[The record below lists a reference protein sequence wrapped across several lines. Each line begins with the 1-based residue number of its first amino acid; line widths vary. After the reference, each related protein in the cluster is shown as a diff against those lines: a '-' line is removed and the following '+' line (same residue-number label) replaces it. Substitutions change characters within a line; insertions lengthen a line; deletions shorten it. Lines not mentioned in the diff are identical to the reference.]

1 MTLRLESVSRHFSVG
16 GETVR
21 AVDDVSLQIERGE
34 LIALYGPSGS
44 GKSTLLL
51 IAAGLEAPDRGAV
64 TWDGEPVQLSGRG
77 ADRWRRETLGVV
89 LQQPQL
95 VEGVPLHRSAGL
107 RLEARGM
114 RRSQARLAGIRAL
127 KEVGLG
133 HRLDHR
139 PDQLSIGQRQR
150 AAIARALTTDP
161 SLILAD
167 EPTGNLDSHTSGQ
180 IIDLLD
186 GLAHER
192 DRAVLIVTHDPQ
204 LAHRADRILRLD
216 DGRLTELAEEDA
228 DDLTPLP

>member
-1 MTLRLESVSRHFSVG
+1 MTLRLEHVSRHFSVG

-51 IAAGLEAPDRGAV
+51 LAAGLDVPDHGV
-64 TWDGEPVQLSGRG
+64 VSWDGEPVPLRGRA

-107 RLEARGM
+107 RLEARGV
-114 RRSQARLAGIRAL
+114 RRSKARLDGVRAL
-127 KEVGLG
+127 RDVGLG
-133 HRLDHR
+133 NRLDHR

-161 SLILAD
+161 ELILAD
-167 EPTGNLDSHTSGQ
+167 EPTGNLDSHTSGE
-180 IIDLLD
+180 IVDLLD

-192 DRAVLIVTHDPQ
+192 GRAVLIVTHDPQ
-204 LAHRADRILRLD
+204 LAHRADHVLRLD
-216 DGRLTELAEEDA
+216 DGRLAELDT
-228 DDLTPLP
+228 DLTSAP

>member
-1 MTLRLESVSRHFSVG
+1 MT
-16 GETVR
+16 
-21 AVDDVSLQIERGE
+21 IERGE

-51 IAAGLEAPDRGAV
+51 LAAGLDRPDSGSV
-64 TWDGEPVQLSGRG
+64 SWDGVPVPLGGRA
-77 ADRWRRETLGVV
+77 ADRWRRDTLGVL

-127 KEVGLG
+127 REVGLG
-133 HRLDHR
+133 HRLEHR

-161 SLILAD
+161 ALILAD
-167 EPTGNLDSHTSGQ
+167 EPTGSLDSQTSAQ
-180 IIDLLD
+180 IVDLLD
-186 GLAHER
+186 ALAHER
-192 DRAVLIVTHDPQ
+192 GRAVLIVTHDPQ
-204 LAHRADRILRLD
+204 LAHRADRVLRLA
-216 DGRLTELAEEDA
+216 DGRLSEPVHDPA
-228 DDLTPLP
+228 DLSPQP

>member
-1 MTLRLESVSRHFSVG
+1 VTLRLEHVSRHFSVG
-16 GETVR
+16 GEVVR
-21 AVDDVSLQIERGE
+21 AVDDVSLQIGRGE

-51 IAAGLEAPDRGAV
+51 VAAGLEAPDRGTV
-64 TWDGEPVQLSGRG
+64 SWDAEPIPLRGRA

-107 RLEARGM
+107 RLEARGV

-127 KEVGLG
+127 RDVGLG
-133 HRLDHR
+133 HRLEHR

-161 SLILAD
+161 ELILAD
-167 EPTGNLDSHTSGQ
+167 EPTGNLDSHTSAE

-186 GLAHER
+186 GLAHDR
-192 DRAVLIVTHDPQ
+192 GRAVLIVTHDPQ

-216 DGRLTELAEEDA
+216 DGRLVETDDA
-228 DDLTPLP
+228 DLAPAP

>member
-1 MTLRLESVSRHFSVG
+1 VTLRLEHVSRHFSVG
-16 GETVR
+16 GEVVR

-51 IAAGLEAPDRGAV
+51 IAAGLEAPDRGSV
-64 TWDGEPVQLSGRG
+64 TWDGEPVPLRGRA

-107 RLEARGM
+107 RLEARGV
-114 RRSQARLAGIRAL
+114 RRSKARLDGIRAL
-127 KEVGLG
+127 RDVGLG
-133 HRLDHR
+133 NRLEHR

-161 SLILAD
+161 ALILAD
-167 EPTGNLDSHTSGQ
+167 EPTGSLDSRTGGQ
-180 IIDLLD
+180 IVDLLD
-186 GLAHER
+186 ALAHDR
-192 DRAVLIVTHDPQ
+192 GRAVLIVTHDPR
-204 LAHRADRILRLD
+204 LAHRADRVLRLD
-216 DGRLTELAEEDA
+216 DGHLAEVA
-228 DDLTPLP
+228 AASIDLTPMP

>member
-1 MTLRLESVSRHFSVG
+1 MTLRLEHVSRHFSVG
-16 GETVR
+16 GETIR

-51 IAAGLEAPDRGAV
+51 IASGLDVPDRGRV
-64 TWDGEPVQLSGRG
+64 TWDGEPIPLRGRA

-107 RLEARGM
+107 RLEARGV
-114 RRSQARLAGIRAL
+114 RRSKARLDGVRAL
-127 KEVGLG
+127 RDVGLG
-133 HRLDHR
+133 NRLDHR

-161 SLILAD
+161 ELILAD
-167 EPTGNLDSHTSGQ
+167 EPTGNLDSHTSGE
-180 IIDLLD
+180 IVGLLD
-186 GLAHER
+186 RLAHER
-192 DRAVLIVTHDPQ
+192 ERAVLIVTHDPQ
-204 LAHRADRILRLD
+204 LAHGADRVLRLD
-216 DGRLTELAEEDA
+216 DGRLAELDT
-228 DDLTPLP
+228 DLAPAP

>member
-1 MTLRLESVSRHFSVG
+1 MTLRLEHVSRHFTVG

-51 IAAGLEAPDRGAV
+51 IAAGLDAPDRGSV
-64 TWDGEPVQLSGRG
+64 TWDGEPVPLRGRA

-107 RLEARGM
+107 RLEARGV
-114 RRSQARLAGIRAL
+114 RRSKARLDGVRAL
-127 KEVGLG
+127 RDVGLAD
-133 HRLDHR
+133 RLDHR

-150 AAIARALTTDP
+150 AAIARVLTTDP
-161 SLILAD
+161 ELILAD
-167 EPTGNLDSHTSGQ
+167 EPTGNLDSHTSHQ
-180 IIDLLD
+180 ILDLLD
-186 GLAHER
+186 ALAHDR
-192 DRAVLIVTHDPQ
+192 RRAVLIVTHDPQ
-204 LAHRADRILRLD
+204 LAHRADRVLRLD
-216 DGRLTELAEEDA
+216 DGRLAEVDTDLAP
-228 DDLTPLP
+228 TP

>member
-1 MTLRLESVSRHFSVG
+1 MTLRLEHVSRHFSVG

-51 IAAGLEAPDRGAV
+51 ISAGLEAPDDGTV
-64 TWDGEPVQLSGRG
+64 TWDGEPVPLRGRA

-107 RLEARGM
+107 RLEARGV
-114 RRSQARLAGIRAL
+114 RRSKARLDGVRAL
-127 KEVGLG
+127 RDVGLG
-133 HRLDHR
+133 NRLDHR

-161 SLILAD
+161 ELILAD
-167 EPTGNLDSHTSGQ
+167 EPTGNLDSQTSNH
-180 IIDLLD
+180 IVDLLD
-186 GLAHER
+186 ELAHER
-192 DRAVLIVTHDPQ
+192 ARAVLIVTHDPQ
-204 LAHRADRILRLD
+204 LAHRADRVLRLD
-216 DGRLTELAEEDA
+216 DGRLAQVGT
-228 DDLTPLP
+228 DLTPAP

>member
-1 MTLRLESVSRHFSVG
+1 MTLRLQHVTRHFSVG
-16 GETVR
+16 GETVH
-21 AVDDVSLQIERGE
+21 AVDGVSLELRRGE

-51 IAAGLEAPDRGAV
+51 IAAGLEAPDRGTV
-64 TWDGEPVQLSGRG
+64 TWDEEPVPLRGRA
-77 ADRWRRETLGVV
+77 ADRWRRETLGVI

-114 RRSQARLAGIRAL
+114 RRSAARLAGIRAL
-127 KEVGLG
+127 REVGLG
-133 HRLDHR
+133 QRLAHR

-161 SLILAD
+161 ALILAD
-167 EPTGNLDSHTSGQ
+167 EPTGNLDSQASAQ
-180 IIDLLD
+180 IVDLLD
-186 GLAHER
+186 ALAHDR

-204 LAHRADRILRLD
+204 LAQRADRVLRLA
-216 DGRLTELAEEDA
+216 DGRLTESAPDPV
-228 DDLTPLP
+228 DLSPLR

>member
-1 MTLRLESVSRHFSVG
+1 VTLRLQQVTRHFSVG
-16 GETVR
+16 GETVH
-21 AVDDVSLQIERGE
+21 AVDGVSLELRRGE

-51 IAAGLEAPDRGAV
+51 IAAGLEAPDRGTV
-64 TWDGEPVQLSGRG
+64 TWDEEPVPLRGRA
-77 ADRWRRETLGVV
+77 ADRWRRETLGVI

-114 RRSQARLAGIRAL
+114 RRSAARLAGIRAL
-127 KEVGLG
+127 REVGLG
-133 HRLDHR
+133 QRLAHR

-161 SLILAD
+161 ALILAD
-167 EPTGNLDSHTSGQ
+167 EPTGNLDSQASAQ
-180 IIDLLD
+180 IVDLLD
-186 GLAHER
+186 ALAHDR

-204 LAHRADRILRLD
+204 LAQRADRVLRLA
-216 DGRLTELAEEDA
+216 DGRLTESAPDPV
-228 DDLTPLP
+228 DLSPLR

>member
-1 MTLRLESVSRHFSVG
+1 MTLRLENVSRHFNVG

-51 IAAGLEAPDRGAV
+51 IVAGLDVPDRGAV
-64 TWDGEPVQLSGRG
+64 SWDGKPVPLRGRA

-107 RLEARGM
+107 RLEARGV
-114 RRSQARLAGIRAL
+114 RRSKARLDGVRAL
-127 KEVGLG
+127 RDVGLG
-133 HRLDHR
+133 NRLDHR

-161 SLILAD
+161 ELILAD
-167 EPTGNLDSHTSGQ
+167 EPTGNLDSHTSGE
-180 IIDLLD
+180 IVDLLD
-186 GLAHER
+186 RLAHDRE
-192 DRAVLIVTHDPQ
+192 RAVLIVTHDPQ
-204 LAHRADRILRLD
+204 LAHRADRVLRLD
-216 DGRLTELAEEDA
+216 DGRLAELDT
-228 DDLTPLP
+228 DLTPTP

>member
-1 MTLRLESVSRHFSVG
+1 MTLRLEHVSRHFSVG

-51 IAAGLEAPDRGAV
+51 IAAGLDLPASGAV
-64 TWDGEPVQLSGRG
+64 SWDGKPVPLRGRA

-107 RLEARGM
+107 RLEARGV
-114 RRSQARLAGIRAL
+114 RRSKARLDGVRAL
-127 KEVGLG
+127 RDVGLG
-133 HRLDHR
+133 NRLDHR

-161 SLILAD
+161 ELILAD
-167 EPTGNLDSHTSGQ
+167 EPTGNLDSHTSGE
-180 IIDLLD
+180 IVDLLD
-186 GLAHER
+186 RLAHER
-192 DRAVLIVTHDPQ
+192 GRAVLIVTHDPQ
-204 LAHRADRILRLD
+204 LAHRADRVLRLD
-216 DGRLTELAEEDA
+216 DGRLTEVDTDLAP
-228 DDLTPLP
+228 TP

>member
-1 MTLRLESVSRHFSVG
+1 MTLRLQQVTRHFSVG
-16 GETVR
+16 GETVH
-21 AVDDVSLQIERGE
+21 AVDGVSLELRRGE

-51 IAAGLEAPDRGAV
+51 IAAGLEAPDRGTV
-64 TWDGEPVQLSGRG
+64 TWDEEPVPLRGRA
-77 ADRWRRETLGVV
+77 ADRWRRETLGVI

-114 RRSQARLAGIRAL
+114 RRSAARLAGIRAL
-127 KEVGLG
+127 REVGLG
-133 HRLDHR
+133 QRLAHR

-161 SLILAD
+161 ALILAD
-167 EPTGNLDSHTSGQ
+167 EPTGNLDSQASAQ
-180 IIDLLD
+180 IVDLLD
-186 GLAHER
+186 ALAHDR

-204 LAHRADRILRLD
+204 LAQRADRVLRLA
-216 DGRLTELAEEDA
+216 DGRLTESAPDPV
-228 DDLTPLP
+228 DLSPLR

>member
-1 MTLRLESVSRHFSVG
+1 VTLRLQQVTRHFSVG
-16 GETVR
+16 GETVH
-21 AVDDVSLQIERGE
+21 AVDGVSLELRRGE

-51 IAAGLEAPDRGAV
+51 IAAGLEAPDRGTV
-64 TWDGEPVQLSGRG
+64 TWDEEPVPLRGRA
-77 ADRWRRETLGVV
+77 ADRWRRDTLGVI

-114 RRSQARLAGIRAL
+114 RRSAARLAGIRAL
-127 KEVGLG
+127 REVGLG
-133 HRLDHR
+133 QRLAHR

-161 SLILAD
+161 ALILAD
-167 EPTGNLDSHTSGQ
+167 EPTGNLDSQASAQ

-186 GLAHER
+186 VLAHDR

-204 LAHRADRILRLD
+204 LAQRADRVLRLA
-216 DGRLTELAEEDA
+216 DGRLTESAPDPV
-228 DDLTPLP
+228 DLSPLR

>member
-1 MTLRLESVSRHFSVG
+1 MTLRLEHVSRHFSVG
-16 GETVR
+16 GEVVR
-21 AVDDVSLQIERGE
+21 AVDDVSLHIERGE

-51 IAAGLEAPDRGAV
+51 IAAGLEAPDRGGV
-64 TWDGEPVQLSGRG
+64 TWDGEPVPLRGRA

-107 RLEARGM
+107 RLEARGV
-114 RRSQARLAGIRAL
+114 RRSKARLDGIRAL
-127 KEVGLG
+127 RDVGLG
-133 HRLDHR
+133 NRLDHR

-161 SLILAD
+161 ALILAD

-180 IIDLLD
+180 IVELLD
-186 GLAHER
+186 ALAHDR
-192 DRAVLIVTHDPQ
+192 GRAVLIVTHDPR
-204 LAHRADRILRLD
+204 LAHRADRVLRLD
-216 DGRLTELAEEDA
+216 DGRLAELASDDA
-228 DDLTPLP
+228 DLTPMP

>member
-1 MTLRLESVSRHFSVG
+1 VSLQLDQVERYFSVG

-21 AVDDVSLQIERGE
+21 AVDGVSLRIERGE
-34 LIALYGPSGS
+34 LVALYGPSGS

-64 TWDGEPVQLSGRG
+64 TWDGAAIPLRGRA

-114 RRSQARLAGIRAL
+114 RRSKARLAGIRAL
-127 KEVGLG
+127 REVGLE
-133 HRLDHR
+133 HRLAHR

-161 SLILAD
+161 ELILAD
-167 EPTGNLDSHTSGQ
+167 EPTGNLDSQTSAQ

-186 GLAHER
+186 TLAHDR
-192 DRAVLIVTHDPQ
+192 RRAVLIVTHDPR
-204 LAHRADRILRLD
+204 LAHRADRVLRLD
-216 DGRLTELAEEDA
+216 DGRLSEAAPDPA
-228 DDLTPLP
+228 DLSPLR

>member
-1 MTLRLESVSRHFSVG
+1 MTLRLEHVPRHFTVG

-21 AVDDVSLQIERGE
+21 AVDDVSLHVERGE

-51 IAAGLEAPDRGAV
+51 VAAGLEAPDSGTV
-64 TWDGEPVQLSGRG
+64 TWERYPVPLRGRA

-114 RRSQARLAGIRAL
+114 RRSKARLDGIRAL
-127 KEVGLG
+127 RDVGLG
-133 HRLDHR
+133 HRLEHR

-161 SLILAD
+161 ALILAD
-167 EPTGNLDSHTSGQ
+167 EPTGNLDSQTSAH
-180 IIDLLD
+180 IVDLLD

-192 DRAVLIVTHDPQ
+192 GRAVLIVTHDPQ
-204 LAHRADRILRLD
+204 LAHRADRVLRLD
-216 DGRLTELAEEDA
+216 DGRLVELAADDA
-228 DDLTPLP
+228 DLTPTP

>member
-1 MTLRLESVSRHFSVG
+1 VSLLLDQVSRHFHVG

-21 AVDDVSLQIERGE
+21 AVDDVSLQISRGE

-51 IAAGLEAPDRGAV
+51 IAAGLEAPDRGTV
-64 TWDGEPVQLSGRG
+64 TWDEAPVPLRGRA

-114 RRSQARLAGIRAL
+114 RRSKARLAGIRAL
-127 KEVGLG
+127 REVGLG
-133 HRLDHR
+133 HRLAHR

-150 AAIARALTTDP
+150 AAIARALTTEP
-161 SLILAD
+161 ELILAD
-167 EPTGNLDSHTSGQ
+167 EPTGTLDSQTSAQ

-186 GLAHER
+186 VLAHER
-192 DRAVLIVTHDPQ
+192 GRAVLIVTHDPQ
-204 LAHRADRILRLD
+204 LAHRADRVLRLA
-216 DGRLTELAEEDA
+216 DGRLSEGTPDPA
-228 DDLTPLP
+228 DLSPQR

>member
-1 MTLRLESVSRHFSVG
+1 MVG
-16 GETVR
+16 GETVH

-51 IAAGLEAPDRGAV
+51 VAAGLEAPDRGTV
-64 TWDGEPVQLSGRG
+64 TWDGASVPLSGRA
-77 ADRWRRETLGVV
+77 ADRWRRDTLGVI

-107 RLEARGM
+107 RLEARGEP
-114 RRSQARLAGIRAL
+114 RSKARLIGVRAL

-133 HRLDHR
+133 HRITHR
-139 PDQLSIGQRQR
+139 PDQLSVGQRQR

-161 SLILAD
+161 ALILAD
-167 EPTGNLDSHTSGQ
+167 EPTGNLDSQSSEQ
-180 IIDLLD
+180 IVSLLD

-192 DRAVLIVTHDPQ
+192 GRAVLIVTHDPE
-204 LAHRADRILRLD
+204 LARHADRVLRLD
-216 DGRLTELAEEDA
+216 DGHLTELDAGDA
-228 DDLTPLP
+228 DLSPLP